1 MNRFVIMTVG
11 KTHSGK
17 TTFAKSL
24 EKQLS
29 NSVVIDQDHQAQF
42 LNTFYPALLPKQGPN
57 KIKYALTQTIVDY
70 AVRETNHHLIVCN
83 SNLNRQDRIKWLEYY
98 RCKGFTRVLVHFDLP
113 DDVLEERVGK
123 SKRSKNIFRVPIS
136 YQELLARQ
144 QELMSEGSA
153 NFPREDEADHLLV
166 IQNPDEV
173 ESVIGKIIKLVKG

>member
-1 MNRFVIMTVG
+1 MRLVIMTVG

-24 EKQLS
+24 EKQMP
-29 NSVVIDQDHQAQF
+29 NSVVIDQDHQAEF
-42 LNTFYPALLPKQGPN
+42 LNTYYPALLPKQGPN
-57 KIKYALTQTIVDY
+57 KIKHALTQTLVDY

-98 RCKGFTRVLVHFDLP
+98 RNKGFTRVLVLFDLP

-123 SKRSKNIFRVPIS
+123 SKRSTNIFRMPIS

-144 QELMSEGSA
+144 QELMNEESA
-153 NFPREDEADHLLV
+153 NFPREDEADYLLV
-166 IQNPDEV
+166 IQKTDEV
-173 ESVIGKIIKLVKG
+173 DSVIQEMIKLVKG